1 MQPPKMLKQ
10 SSAKNATLFRERSK
24 GPRYDKNYIPERI
37 AEVENLILLCEMHH
51 KMVEDQSKTSTA
63 EILRKLKAN
72 HEAWVR
78 ASLAEER
85 ACLHSGSGE

>member
-1 MQPPKMLKQ
+1 MPHYFGK
-10 SSAKNATLFRERSK
+10 EGK
-24 GPRYDKNYIPERI
+24 GRVTDKNYIPERI
-37 AEVENLILLCEMHH
+37 AQVENLILLCEMHH

-78 ASLAEER
+78 TSLAEER